1 MFDPRHK
8 KLAEVLVKHSTKVK
22 PGDHVLI
29 ECSDV
34 PAEFTSIL
42 VQEVCDAGGLPVV
55 ECKFQSV
62 MRTLMRNGTEER
74 MKFIADSEL
83 YRMKQMQCYIAVR
96 GVFNAKELSDVPG
109 DKMSFYEK
117 HWLKPVHLKQ
127 RVENTRWVILKYP
140 SPQMAQMAKMSHE
153 AFEEFFYRV
162 CCDVDWKKANE
173 AMLPAKAFLEK
184 SDKVHIKGP
193 GTDLQFS
200 IKNIPWKPCGGE
212 FNIPDLEIF
221 SAPVRTSVNG
231 KISYNSPSTY
241 RGFTFE
247 NVVLEFKDGKIVNAT
262 ANDNKRLNEIFDTD
276 EGARYVGEFALGFHP
291 YVLNPMDDILFD
303 EKIAGSFHFTPGQA
317 YEFEADNGNRSQ
329 IHWDLVCIQRPEYGG
344 GEIWIDGVLIR
355 KDGTF
360 VHEAFLAMNPDKLT
374 KK

>member
-8 KLAEVLVKHSTKVK
+8 KLAEVLIKHSTKVK
-22 PGDHVLI
+22 PGDKVLV
-29 ECSDV
+29 ECSDT
-34 PAEFTSIL
+34 PYEFISVL
-42 VQEVCDAGGLPVV
+42 VQEIYAAGGIPVLEYKHQAV
-55 ECKFQSV
+55 NRKLI
-62 MRTLMRNGTEER
+62 MLGNEETF
-74 MKFIADSEL
+74 KVNADAEL
-83 YRMKQMQCYIAVR
+83 YRMKMMDCYIAVR
-96 GVFNAKELSDVPG
+96 GIFNSKEISDIPS
-109 DKMSFYEK
+109 DKMSLWEK
-117 HWLKPVHLKQ
+117 NWLKPVHLKQ
-127 RVENTRWVILKYP
+127 RVEQTRWVILKYP

-153 AFEEFFYRV
+153 AFEDFFYRV

-173 AMLPAKAFLEK
+173 AMVPAKAFLEK

-200 IKNIPWKPCGGE
+200 IKGIPWKPCGGE

-262 ANDNKRLNEIFDTD
+262 ANDTKRINSIFDSD

-291 YVLNPMDDILFD
+291 YVLDPMDDILFD

-355 KDGTF
+355 KDGIF
-360 VHEAFLAMNPDKLT
+360 VHEAFLKMNPENLT
-374 KK
+374 K

>member
-1 MFDPRHK
+1 MKDPRHK
-8 KLAEVLVKHSTKVK
+8 KLAEVLVKHSTKVT
-22 PGDHVLI
+22 PGDRVLV
-29 ECSDV
+29 ECTDV
-34 PAEFTSIL
+34 PHEFVSVL
-42 VQEVCDAGGLPVV
+42 VEEICAAGGIPLL
-55 ECKFQSV
+55 EYKHQAV
-62 MRTLMRNGTEER
+62 MRTMLLNATEER
-74 MKFIADSEL
+74 MKINADCEL
-83 YRMKQMQCYIAVR
+83 YRMKQMNCYIAVR
-96 GVFNAKELSDVPG
+96 GIFNAKEMIDVPG
-109 DKMSFYEK
+109 DLMSLWEK
-117 HWLKPVHLKQ
+117 YWLKPVHLKQ
-127 RVENTRWVILKYP
+127 RVEETRWVILKYP
-140 SPQMAQMAKMSHE
+140 SAPMAQMAKMSLE
-153 AFEEFFYRV
+153 AFEDFFYQV

-173 AMLPAKAFLEK
+173 AMVPAKAFLEK

-200 IKNIPWKPCGGE
+200 IKGIPWKPCGGE

-247 NVVLEFKDGKIVNAT
+247 NVVLDFKDGKIVNAT
-262 ANDNKRLNEIFDTD
+262 ANDSKRINEIFDTD

-317 YEFEADNGNRSQ
+317 YEKDADNGNRSQ

-344 GEIWIDGVLIR
+344 GEIWIDGQLIR
-355 KDGTF
+355 KDGIF
-360 VHEAFLAMNPDKLT
+360 LHEAFLKMNPDNLMK
-374 KK
+374 

>member
-1 MFDPRHK
+1 
-8 KLAEVLVKHSTKVK
+8 
-22 PGDHVLI
+22 
-29 ECSDV
+29 
-34 PAEFTSIL
+34 
-42 VQEVCDAGGLPVV
+42 
-55 ECKFQSV
+55 
-62 MRTLMRNGTEER
+62 
-74 MKFIADSEL
+74 
-83 YRMKQMQCYIAVR
+83 
-96 GVFNAKELSDVPG
+96 
-109 DKMSFYEK
+109 
-117 HWLKPVHLKQ
+117 
-127 RVENTRWVILKYP
+127 
-140 SPQMAQMAKMSHE
+140 
-153 AFEEFFYRV
+153 
-162 CCDVDWKKANE
+162 
-173 AMLPAKAFLEK
+173 MLPAKAFLEK

-200 IKNIPWKPCGGE
+200 IKSIPWKPCGGE

-355 KDGTF
+355 KDGIF
-360 VHEAFLAMNPDKLT
+360 VHQAFLAMNPDKLT